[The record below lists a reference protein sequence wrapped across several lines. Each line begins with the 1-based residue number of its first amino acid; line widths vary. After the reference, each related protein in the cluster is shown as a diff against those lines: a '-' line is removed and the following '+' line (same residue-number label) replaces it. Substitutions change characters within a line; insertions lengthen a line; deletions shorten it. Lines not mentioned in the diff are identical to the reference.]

1 MRQESKNNLV
11 YLQADKCTLAK
22 TLDTKEV
29 FYDVDE
35 QQVHPYRPLSG
46 NQ

>member
-1 MRQESKNNLV
+1 MRLKSEKKMV

>member
-1 MRQESKNNLV
+1 LV
-11 YLQADKCTLAK
+11 YLQADKYTLTK
-22 TLDTKEV
+22 TLDTKEM

-35 QQVHPYRPLSG
+35 QQVHPCHPLSG